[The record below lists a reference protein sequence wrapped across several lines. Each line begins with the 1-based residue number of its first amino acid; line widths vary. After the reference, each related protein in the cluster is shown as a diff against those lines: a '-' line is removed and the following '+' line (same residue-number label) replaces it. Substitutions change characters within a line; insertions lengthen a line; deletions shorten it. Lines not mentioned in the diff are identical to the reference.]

1 MGYFTDMP
9 VFLDLPSAV
18 DPEERRKIDSFLGL
32 LEDSGIG
39 PIILSGVRS
48 GTAKMEGRCAE
59 KEGAGEMDSYYETY

>member
-9 VFLDLPSAV
+9 AFLGLPSAV

-48 GTAKMEGRCAE
+48 GTAKGGRRAE
-59 KEGAGEMDSYYETY
+59 KEGADEGDS